1 MLTCHSFQTRF
12 QRETAAHAERFDV
25 SSHRLRSKRAESKTV
40 STREMFADTNA
51 KSMHRER
58 LNGRKKNGTLQCSRL
73 SSVVDCVALVYSTHA
88 RAQENIGS
96 PGCTNTRDLAY
107 SHMDSSTILPQVCAY
122 RYNDAVA
129 ATPANYHSYLRAC
142 VRARTKYHIGCTA
155 SFSLSLSLC
164 YSSDD
169 RKDYKLYCE

>member
-129 ATPANYHSYLRAC
+129 ATPANTITRTCVRAC
-142 VRARTKYHIGCTA
+142 VRARNTTLVA
-155 SFSLSLSLC
+155 RFLSLSLSLC

-169 RKDYKLYCE
+169 RKDYELYCE